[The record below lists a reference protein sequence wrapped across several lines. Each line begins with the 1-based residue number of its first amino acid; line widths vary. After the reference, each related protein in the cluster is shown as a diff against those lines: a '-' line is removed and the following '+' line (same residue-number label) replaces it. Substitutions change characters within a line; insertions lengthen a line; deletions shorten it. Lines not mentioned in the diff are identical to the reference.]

1 MTEHSPFPHR
11 VVCVTQSLADF
22 GLKAGDNG
30 KLVRLD
36 GSRIKTH
43 AAFRDW
49 LYRLRPGER
58 LPSGRYFR
66 NNPPGRP
73 WLMMDELHM
82 MLKPIKP

>member
-58 LPSGRYFR
+58 LPRGRYFSQ
-66 NNPPGRP
+66 
-73 WLMMDELHM
+73 
-82 MLKPIKP
+82 

>member
-43 AAFRDW
+43 ADSGTGSTDSDRVNAC
-49 LYRLRPGER
+49 LAAAISQLNPGAR
-58 LPSGRYFR
+58 G
-66 NNPPGRP
+66 
-73 WLMMDELHM
+73 
-82 MLKPIKP
+82 